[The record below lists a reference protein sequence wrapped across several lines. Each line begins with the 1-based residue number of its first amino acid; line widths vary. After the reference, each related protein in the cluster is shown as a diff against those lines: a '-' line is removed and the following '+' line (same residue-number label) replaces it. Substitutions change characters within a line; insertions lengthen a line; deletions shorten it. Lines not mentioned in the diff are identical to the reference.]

1 MQSVHE
7 DESKIIFGVDLDA
20 ALVSK
25 ACVWFGRKTLPLPR
39 THTTV
44 GIDSTSSVLIN
55 NYQLQIERKIN
66 RKKCSLRAIRL
77 LRWFNQNRKERETWT
92 ARWCVDGTDSEKTA
106 KSGIAD

>member
-7 DESKIIFGVDLDA
+7 DESKIIFWPDLDA
-20 ALVSK
+20 ALARE
-25 ACVWFGRKTLPLPR
+25 ACVWIGRKTLSLPR
-39 THTTV
+39 IHTPL

-66 RKKCSLRAIRL
+66 RKKCSLRAIHL
-77 LRWFNQNRKERETWT
+77 LRWFNQNQKERETWT